1 MSEHKHRPITEQGKW
16 VCDLCTRKM
25 TNDEVFKYIDTL
37 EVAALDVL
45 DGSHKDGSGFWCG
58 DYRILDNLKA
68 ALIQENNNEN

>member
-1 MSEHKHRPITEQGKW
+1 MSEHKHRPITEQGEW

-45 DGSHKDGSGFWCG
+45 DRRNDSTPEEFWQA
-58 DYRILDNLKA
+58 IANLKA